1 MNKQKLQ
8 QIAFNHLLD
17 IDFKDFMNL
26 YKICTAKLF
35 SFLVIE
41 TTLASDN
48 PLHFRKNLL
57 EKIKNI
63 RQEMKNCNMKL
74 TMRLQKYQ
82 CYHQVKLINM
92 NILQANK

>member
-17 IDFKDFMNL
+17 IDFKNFMNL

-57 EKIKNI
+57 EKIKKYKT
-63 RQEMKNCNMKL
+63 RDEKL
-74 TMRLQKYQ
+74 QYEINNAVAKISVLSSGKIDKYE
-82 CYHQVKLINM
+82 YLTGK
-92 NILQANK
+92 